1 MKTFDFMYGY
11 YNSFWAMNQR
21 GKSYMKIVMDFVEES

>member
-11 YNSFWAMNQR
+11 HNAFWAMNQC